1 MTHLPATAHSQHE
14 THDSWNLIARGETPT
29 QRLDRNYAE
38 LLQEIRVAQTG
49 VQLLL
54 AFLLSLA
61 FTPKFGSLGEFDRG
75 AFVASLVLGAAATAL
90 LIAPAPVH
98 RLVFQHRLKRQ
109 LVHLTSGLA
118 LSGLVLLMLSLAFTP
133 KFGSLGE
140 FDRGAFVASLVL
152 GAAATALLIAPAPVH
167 RLVFQHRLKR
177 QLVHLTSGL
186 ALSGLVL
193 LMLSLA
199 SALMLILDVV
209 LGKEWAGML
218 TAGIVSWFSL
228 WWYVVPLW
236 LRWRRGQ
243 SPRMRRRA
251 VHTAQLPRQR

>member
-1 MTHLPATAHSQHE
+1 MTYDAATARGHE
-14 THDSWNLIARGETPT
+14 THDSWNLVARGETPT

-61 FTPKFGSLGEFDRG
+61 FTPRFGSLDEFDRG

-118 LSGLVLLMLSLAFTP
+118 LC
-133 KFGSLGE
+133 
-140 FDRGAFVASLVL
+140 
-152 GAAATALLIAPAPVH
+152 
-167 RLVFQHRLKR
+167 
-177 QLVHLTSGL
+177 
-186 ALSGLVL
+186 GLVL

-199 SALMLILDVV
+199 SALMMILDVV
-209 LGKEWAGML
+209 LGQQWAGVL

-243 SPRMRRRA
+243 SPRGHRRPVHASPQPHAPAQRRRSA
-251 VHTAQLPRQR
+251 

>member
-1 MTHLPATAHSQHE
+1 M
-14 THDSWNLIARGETPT
+14 ARGETPT

-61 FTPKFGSLGEFDRG
+61 FTPRFASLGEFDRS

-118 LSGLVLLMLSLAFTP
+118 LSGLVLLMLSL
-133 KFGSLGE
+133 S
-140 FDRGAFVASLVL
+140 
-152 GAAATALLIAPAPVH
+152 
-167 RLVFQHRLKR
+167 
-177 QLVHLTSGL
+177 
-186 ALSGLVL
+186 
-193 LMLSLA
+193 

-209 LGKEWAGML
+209 LGQEWAGML

-228 WWYVVPLW
+228 WWYIVPLW
-236 LRWRRGQ
+236 LRWCRGQ
-243 SPRMRRRA
+243 SPRVRKRPVHAGRPHPDGTRPEISPGPRPRDAGPVPRPRSHDDRRPGNRSA
-251 VHTAQLPRQR
+251 

>member
-1 MTHLPATAHSQHE
+1 M
-14 THDSWNLIARGETPT
+14 ARGETPT

-61 FTPKFGSLGEFDRG
+61 FTPRFSSLGEFDRA

-118 LSGLVLLMLSLAFTP
+118 LSGLVLLMLSL
-133 KFGSLGE
+133 S
-140 FDRGAFVASLVL
+140 
-152 GAAATALLIAPAPVH
+152 
-167 RLVFQHRLKR
+167 
-177 QLVHLTSGL
+177 
-186 ALSGLVL
+186 
-193 LMLSLA
+193 

-209 LGKEWAGML
+209 LGQEWAGML

-228 WWYVVPLW
+228 WWYIVPLW
-236 LRWRRGQ
+236 LRWCRGQ
-243 SPRMRRRA
+243 SPRVRKRPVHAGPPHPHPGNNRPEVSPSGHPRPRDADSVPQPRHGGARPDSGDHRRPGNRSA
-251 VHTAQLPRQR
+251 

>member
-1 MTHLPATAHSQHE
+1 MTHLPATARSQHE
-14 THDSWNLIARGETPT
+14 SHDSWNLVARGETPT

-61 FTPKFGSLGEFDRG
+61 FTPRFGSLSEFDRG

-109 LVHLTSGLA
+109 LVHLA
-118 LSGLVLLMLSLAFTP
+118 
-133 KFGSLGE
+133 
-140 FDRGAFVASLVL
+140 
-152 GAAATALLIAPAPVH
+152 
-167 RLVFQHRLKR
+167 
-177 QLVHLTSGL
+177 SGL

-199 SALMLILDVV
+199 SALILILDVV
-209 LGKEWAGML
+209 LGQEWTGML

-228 WWYVVPLW
+228 WWYIVPLW
-236 LRWRRGQ
+236 LRWCRGQ
-243 SPRMRRRA
+243 SPRVRRRP
-251 VHTAQLPRQR
+251 VPRQR

>member
-1 MTHLPATAHSQHE
+1 MTHNSATARSPYE
-14 THDSWNLIARGETPT
+14 SHDSWNFMARGETPT

-61 FTPKFGSLGEFDRG
+61 FTPRFSSLGEFDRA

-118 LSGLVLLMLSLAFTP
+118 LSGLVLLMLSL
-133 KFGSLGE
+133 S
-140 FDRGAFVASLVL
+140 
-152 GAAATALLIAPAPVH
+152 
-167 RLVFQHRLKR
+167 
-177 QLVHLTSGL
+177 
-186 ALSGLVL
+186 
-193 LMLSLA
+193 

-209 LGKEWAGML
+209 LGQEWAGML

-228 WWYVVPLW
+228 WWYIVPLW
-236 LRWRRGQ
+236 LRWCRGQ
-243 SPRMRRRA
+243 SPRVRKRPVHAGPPHPHPGNNRPEASPALHPRPRDADSVPQPRHGGARPDSGDHRRPGNRSA
-251 VHTAQLPRQR
+251 

>member
-54 AFLLSLA
+54 AFL
-61 FTPKFGSLGEFDRG
+61 
-75 AFVASLVLGAAATAL
+75 
-90 LIAPAPVH
+90 
-98 RLVFQHRLKRQ
+98 
-109 LVHLTSGLA
+109 
-118 LSGLVLLMLSLAFTP
+118 LSLAFTP

>member
-1 MTHLPATAHSQHE
+1 MTHIPATARSQPQ
-14 THDSWNLIARGETPT
+14 THDSWNLVARGETPT

-118 LSGLVLLMLSLAFTP
+118 LSGLVLLMLSLA
-133 KFGSLGE
+133 
-140 FDRGAFVASLVL
+140 
-152 GAAATALLIAPAPVH
+152 
-167 RLVFQHRLKR
+167 
-177 QLVHLTSGL
+177 
-186 ALSGLVL
+186 
-193 LMLSLA
+193 

-209 LGKEWAGML
+209 LGQEWAGML

-251 VHTAQLPRQR
+251 LHTSPAPHTLPRQR

>member
-1 MTHLPATAHSQHE
+1 MTHTSATGRGPHE
-14 THDSWNLIARGETPT
+14 SHDSWNLVARGETPT

-61 FTPKFGSLGEFDRG
+61 FTPRFGSLTEFDRG
-75 AFVASLVLGAAATAL
+75 AFVAA
-90 LIAPAPVH
+90 
-98 RLVFQHRLKRQ
+98 
-109 LVHLTSGLA
+109 
-118 LSGLVLLMLSLAFTP
+118 
-133 KFGSLGE
+133 
-140 FDRGAFVASLVL
+140 LVL

-209 LGKEWAGML
+209 LGQEWAGVL
-218 TAGIVSWFSL
+218 TAAIVSWFSL

-236 LRWRRGQ
+236 LRWFRGQ
-243 SPRMRRRA
+243 SPRVRRRP
-251 VHTAQLPRQR
+251 VHAGPPRPRPADLRPDAGTGSARRPGTRSA

>member
-1 MTHLPATAHSQHE
+1 MTHFPATARSQPE
-14 THDSWNLIARGETPT
+14 THDSWNLTARGETPT

-61 FTPKFGSLGEFDRG
+61 FTPKFGSLGAFDRG

-118 LSGLVLLMLSLAFTP
+118 LC
-133 KFGSLGE
+133 
-140 FDRGAFVASLVL
+140 
-152 GAAATALLIAPAPVH
+152 
-167 RLVFQHRLKR
+167 
-177 QLVHLTSGL
+177 
-186 ALSGLVL
+186 GLVL

-209 LGKEWAGML
+209 LGQDWAGML

-228 WWYVVPLW
+228 WWYIVPLW
-236 LRWRRGQ
+236 LRHPQARSARPFPYG
-243 SPRMRRRA
+243 SARCGLA
-251 VHTAQLPRQR
+251 